1 MKHKRHIVLAAL
13 VLALG
18 TAVYINWRYGAE
30 NIHPAS
36 ASTAASGTVS
46 SARLGDVLYVNGGV
60 ASPDGSAEASAVPSA
75 QFTEAALSRQKARD
89 EATALL
95 KATLTAAESS
105 EEARKA
111 AVAQAAKLA
120 EHIEQESKIESLLK
134 AKGYANCLAFLDQ
147 ERASVLVQSDGLQA
161 YETITIQDIV
171 HNQSGVAYENIV
183 IVEVK

>member
-60 ASPDGSAEASAVPSA
+60 ASSDGSAEASAVPSA

-105 EEARKA
+105 EETRKA
-111 AVAQAAKLA
+111 AVAQAVGTYFSGGLLGKPVLLA
-120 EHIEQESKIESLLK
+120 ELGRRIYDVEGVENYHLLAPTEDLEQS
-134 AKGYANCLAFLDQ
+134 
-147 ERASVLVQSDGLQA
+147 ASVLPVLGNLS
-161 YETITIQDIV
+161 
-171 HNQSGVAYENIV
+171 
-183 IVEVK
+183 VKLMGED

>member
-13 VLALG
+13 ILALG
-18 TAVYINWRYGAE
+18 TAVYVNWRYGAE
-30 NIHPAS
+30 TIRPAS
-36 ASTAASGTVS
+36 ASGSVS
-46 SARLGDVLYVNGGV
+46 TARLGDVLYVNGAV
-60 ASPDGSAEASAVPSA
+60 ASSSDAAEASATPGA
-75 QFTEAALSRQKARD
+75 QFTEASLSRQKARD
-89 EATALL
+89 EATTLL
-95 KATLTAAESS
+95 KETLAAAESS

-111 AVAQAAKLA
+111 AVTQAAKLA

-147 ERASVLVQSDGLQA
+147 DRASILVQSDGLQA